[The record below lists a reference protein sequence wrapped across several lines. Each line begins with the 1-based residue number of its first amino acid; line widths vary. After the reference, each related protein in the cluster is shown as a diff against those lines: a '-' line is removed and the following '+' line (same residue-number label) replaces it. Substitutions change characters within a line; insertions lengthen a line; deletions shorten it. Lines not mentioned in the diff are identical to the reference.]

1 MRGVSHAPVARV
13 SGSLTMRPA
22 LRAAVLLSFATQLQ
36 AQSNGSVP
44 ERVLLEVRPHAGDT
58 VSVRLEHTVE
68 MTGTRRMSDH
78 DSTVQVSSSMLM
90 LARTIVES
98 VAPTGVVVVMRTDS
112 VALTSSD
119 DHAPAMREDARR
131 ALRGATSRLR
141 LLPDGTAE
149 SLDGAMGPGGASLL
163 AVMPATLPR
172 RTVRVGD
179 QWTQSMPMP
188 SAAGR
193 SAGGEVRA
201 SFRLDSLT
209 AGGRYAWISMKGTLN
224 RSEPGSPGSKGA
236 PADRPGS
243 MSGTLTGGLKLDRKR
258 GWVVDSF
265 TSMTV
270 RSVVASPDQP
280 SAPLHVT
287 VHIVQRMRAEDRQ

>member
-1 MRGVSHAPVARV
+1 VPFRTRARW
-13 SGSLTMRPA
+13 LRA
-22 LRAAVLLSFATQLQ
+22 LRGLTVDTLVLAAAGTRLSAQIPATV
-36 AQSNGSVP
+36 AP
-44 ERVLLEVRPHAGDT
+44 TRERVTLEVRPHAGDT

-68 MTGTRRMSDH
+68 MTGTRRMTDH
-78 DSTVQVSSSMLM
+78 DSTVRVSSSMLM

-98 VAPTGVVVVMRTDS
+98 VGPTGVVVVMRTDS
-112 VALTSSD
+112 VALESSD

-149 SLDGAMGPGGASLL
+149 SLDGAMGPEGASLL

-172 RTVRVGD
+172 KPVQVGD
-179 QWTQSMPMP
+179 RWTQSMPMP

-209 AGGRYAWISMKGTLN
+209 SAGRFAWISMKGTLN
-224 RSEPGSPGSKGA
+224 RSEPAAQGQQG
-236 PADRPGS
+236 PASERVGS
-243 MSGTLTGGLKLDRKR
+243 MTGTLTGGLKLDRKR

-280 SAPLHVT
+280 GAPLRVT
-287 VHIVQRMRAEDRQ
+287 VRILQRMRAEDRP

>member
-1 MRGVSHAPVARV
+1 MRLGNG
-13 SGSLTMRPA
+13 SGLRPA
-22 LRAAVLLSFATQLQ
+22 LRSLTLEVVMLAVAGAGVS
-36 AQSNGSVP
+36 AQSARQAAA
-44 ERVLLEVRPHAGDT
+44 ERVMLEVRPHAGDT

-68 MTGTRRMSDH
+68 MTGTRRMSDR
-78 DSTVQVSSSMLM
+78 DSTVRVSSSMLM

-98 VAPTGVVVVMRTDS
+98 VQESGVIVIMRTDS
-112 VALTSSD
+112 VAVESSD

-141 LLPDGTAE
+141 LLSDGTAE
-149 SLDGAMGPGGASLL
+149 SLDGGMGSQGASLL

-172 RTVRVGD
+172 KPVRVGD
-179 QWTQSMPMP
+179 RWTQSMPMP

-201 SFRLDSLT
+201 SFTLDSLT
-209 AGGRYAWISMKGTLN
+209 SADRFAWISMKGTLN
-224 RSEPGSPGSKGA
+224 RSEPAPPGAKGNA
-236 PADRPGS
+236 SDRAGS
-243 MSGTLTGGLKLDRKR
+243 MTGTLTGGLKLDRKR

-270 RSVVASPDQP
+270 HSVVASPDEP
-280 SAPLHVT
+280 SAPLRVT
-287 VHIVQRMRAEDRQ
+287 VKILQRMRAEDRP

>member
-1 MRGVSHAPVARV
+1 MLVGIGARGRRTLRRLTVAAAVSVPVAGRV
-13 SGSLTMRPA
+13 SGQDARPSPS
-22 LRAAVLLSFATQLQ
+22 AAR
-36 AQSNGSVP
+36 
-44 ERVLLEVRPHAGDT
+44 ERVMLEVRPHAGDT

-68 MTGTRRMSDH
+68 MTGIRRIGDR
-78 DSTVQVSSSMLM
+78 DSTVRVSSSMLM

-98 VAPTGVVVVMRTDS
+98 VGPAGVVVVMRTDS
-112 VALTSSD
+112 VALENSD
-119 DHAPAMREDARR
+119 DKAPGMREDARR

-149 SLDGAMGPGGASLL
+149 SLDGAMGPDGASLL

-172 RTVRVGD
+172 KSVAVGD
-179 QWTQSMPMP
+179 HWSQSMPMP

-209 AGGRYAWISMKGTLN
+209 SGGRYAWISMTGTLK
-224 RSEPGSPGSKGA
+224 RGA
-236 PADRPGS
+236 PPAPGAKGDVADRAGS
-243 MSGTLTGGLKLDRKR
+243 MTGTLAGGLKLDRKR
-258 GWVVDSF
+258 GWVVDSY

-270 RSVVASPDQP
+270 RSIVATTDQP
-280 SAPLHVT
+280 SAPLRVT
-287 VHIVQRMRAEDRQ
+287 VKILQRMRAEDKR